1 MNPFRTHRGRVA
13 PLDRVNVDTDQIIP
27 KQFLKRIERTG
38 FGQFLFY
45 DWRFSADGKNN
56 ADSVPGKIAGDQ
68 FVLDQARYKG
78 ASILVAGRNF
88 GCGSSREH
96 AVWALADFGFR
107 AVISSSFAD
116 IFANNSTK
124 NGFLT
129 VRLSESEVAELM
141 RRTRESNDY
150 QLTIDLEQCEVRDE
164 QGFRA
169 KFPVDEFV
177 RQCLLNGLDDIGLTL
192 QHEAEIT
199 AFEARHPVSAAL
211 SAAERASS

>member
-1 MNPFRTHRGRVA
+1 MTILENHSMKPFTVHHGKVA

-45 DWRFSADGKNN
+45 DWRFGADGKKHGN
-56 ADSVPGKIAGDQ
+56 
-68 FVLDQARYKG
+68 FVLDEPRYAG
-78 ASILVAGRNF
+78 ASILVAGKNF

-129 VRLSESEVAELM
+129 VRLSEHEAAELM
-141 RRTRESNDY
+141 LRAGEIEAY
-150 QLTIDLEQCEVRDE
+150 ELTIDLENCEVRDDR
-164 QGFRA
+164 GFRA
-169 KFPVDEFV
+169 QFPIDEFV
-177 RQCLLNGLDDIGLTL
+177 RHCLLNGLDDIGLTL
-192 QHEAEIT
+192 QHEAEI
-199 AFEARHPVSAAL
+199 AAYEARHPTAKFG
-211 SAAERASS
+211 R

>member
-1 MNPFRTHRGRVA
+1 MKPFRTHRGRVA

-45 DWRFSADGKNN
+45 DWRFDAEGKKN
-56 ADSVPGKIAGDQ
+56 PG
-68 FVLDQARYKG
+68 FVLDEPRYQG

-96 AVWALADFGFR
+96 AVWALADFGLR
-107 AVISSSFAD
+107 AVISSSFGD

-129 VRLSESEVAELM
+129 VRLSEAEVAELM
-141 RRTRESNDY
+141 RRAGELDDY
-150 QLTIDLEQCEVRDE
+150 ELTVDLEQCEVRDE

-169 KFPVDEFV
+169 SFSIDEFV
-177 RQCLLNGLDDIGLTL
+177 RHCLLNGLDDIGLTL
-192 QHEAEIT
+192 QHEAEI
-199 AFEARHPVSAAL
+199 AAYEALHPAPPAL
-211 SAAERASS
+211 QTPG

>member
-1 MNPFRTHRGRVA
+1 MKPFTVHRGRVA

-38 FGQFLFY
+38 FGQFVFY
-45 DWRFSADGKNN
+45 DWRFGTDGKKNGN
-56 ADSVPGKIAGDQ
+56 
-68 FVLDQARYKG
+68 FVLDEPRYEG
-78 ASILVAGRNF
+78 ASILIAGKNF

-129 VRLSESEVAELM
+129 VRLSEDEVAQLM
-141 RRTRESNDY
+141 QRAREIDNY
-150 QLTIDLEQCEVRDE
+150 QVTIDLEKCEVRDD

-169 KFPVDEFV
+169 TFSIDEFI
-177 RQCLLNGLDDIGLTL
+177 RHCLLNGLDDIGLTL
-192 QHEAEIT
+192 QHEAEIV
-199 AFEARHPVSAAL
+199 AYEARHPAPTAL
-211 SAAERASS
+211 KAS

>member
-1 MNPFRTHRGRVA
+1 MKPFTVHRGRVA

-27 KQFLKRIERTG
+27 KQFLKRIEKTG
-38 FGQFLFY
+38 FGKFLFY
-45 DWRFSADGKNN
+45 DWRFAADGAKNP
-56 ADSVPGKIAGDQ
+56 DFILHDP
-68 FVLDQARYKG
+68 RYEG
-78 ASILVAGRNF
+78 ASILVAGKNF

-129 VRLSESEVAELM
+129 VRLSEQEVNTLM
-141 RRTRESNDY
+141 RQAQEIDFY
-150 QLTIDLEQCEVRDE
+150 QVTIDLEKCEVRDE

-169 KFPVDEFV
+169 KFQMDEFV
-177 RQCLLNGLDDIGLTL
+177 RHCLLNGLDDIGLTL
-192 QHEAEIT
+192 QHEAEIK
-199 AFEARHPVSAAL
+199 AYEVQHPMPAAL
-211 SAAERASS
+211 KTS